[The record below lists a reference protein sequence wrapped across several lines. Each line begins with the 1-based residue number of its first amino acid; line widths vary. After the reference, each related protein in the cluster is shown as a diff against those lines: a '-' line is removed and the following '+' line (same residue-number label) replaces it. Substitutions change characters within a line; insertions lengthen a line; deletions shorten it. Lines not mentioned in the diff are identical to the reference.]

1 MSNCPC
7 ERRLAG
13 ARESGKPQYESL
25 LRHRWAGLGCLT
37 LLRVLDALVEPTR
50 APGDAEAPLRWEGL
64 SAQTPAVALD
74 LLGHHVR

>member
-1 MSNCPC
+1 
-7 ERRLAG
+7 
-13 ARESGKPQYESL
+13 
-25 LRHRWAGLGCLT
+25 LT